1 MLGLSGRE
9 RRHLRYHVGQLF
21 LCVEEVNFTATN
33 KQGLSFVQMVDLIKF
48 TLDFKTALSYKLNT
62 MSYKK
67 FQLILTLVISLFFQY
82 FFLISHWALK
92 TYLYLTSMF
101 LLANMKY

>member
-1 MLGLSGRE
+1 MVEKETPSISYRSTFWGG
-9 RRHLRYHVGQLF
+9 VG
-21 LCVEEVNFTATN
+21 VRVEVNFMVAN

-48 TLDFKTALSYKLNT
+48 TLDFKTALNYKLNT

-67 FQLILTLVISLFFQY
+67 FQLILILVISFFSNT

-92 TYLYLTSMF
+92 TYLYLTPC
-101 LLANMKY
+101 LCWQI